1 MPRRD
6 SHQGQQRCHKL
17 SVSPQCGLM
26 SIGVMLHHLPFHLH
40 VSILNRSVPLK
51 YFQTTWAKMYRRH
64 RLRLLI
70 SNNRGAN
77 YNTRWLPYKKIIACL
92 SSYQKRVANAKP
104 FLWFSNAN
112 IILCTDSLNFTWAAE
127 GMQRR
132 PTLKVPL
139 AEENRSIPPP
149 SPSTHWT

>member
-17 SVSPQCGLM
+17 SRCPLHMASWASGSRYITSLFTCMSPYSTGVSHS
-26 SIGVMLHHLPFHLH
+26 SIF
-40 VSILNRSVPLK
+40 IPLGQK
-51 YFQTTWAKMYRRH
+51 CIGGIDWDCSSAITEGQT
-64 RLRLLI
+64 I
-70 SNNRGAN
+70 SF
-77 YNTRWLPYKKIIACL
+77 LPYKKIIACL

-104 FLWFSNAN
+104 LLWFSNAN
-112 IILCTDSLNFTWAAE
+112 TILCTDSLNFTWAAE

-132 PTLKVPL
+132 PALKVPL